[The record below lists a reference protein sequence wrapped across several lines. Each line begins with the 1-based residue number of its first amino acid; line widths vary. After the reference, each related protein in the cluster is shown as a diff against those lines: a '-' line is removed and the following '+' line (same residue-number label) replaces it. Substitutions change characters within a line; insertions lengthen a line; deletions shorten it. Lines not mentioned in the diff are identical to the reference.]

1 MAGKMCR
8 DGGEGEEQERGEDEE
23 REARGEE
30 GDFITNTVFIFLKPV
45 VIKYAMLNIAMSIDH
60 PFHLHHLLK

>member
-8 DGGEGEEQERGEDEE
+8 DGGEGEEQEMGEERGEDEE

-30 GDFITNTVFIFLKPV
+30 GDFITNTVFIFLKSV
-45 VIKYAMLNIAMSIDH
+45 VIKYAMLNEH
-60 PFHLHHLLK
+60 